1 MTDVPRL
8 KSRLVVQ
15 ALIRRAEVAGL
26 SALVMRKGD
35 EDAGGIMLV
44 VDRFA
49 AGSRLFDRVRDG
61 AGRLVWA
68 AADGGAPLDP
78 PALAERLERAAR
90 RDPDLWLVAVEDP
103 RGLFDP
109 LAAD

>member
-1 MTDVPRL
+1 MSEPPRL
-8 KSRLVVQ
+8 KSRLLVQ

-26 SALVMRKGD
+26 AALVVRKGD

-44 VDRFA
+44 VDRFV
-49 AGSRLFDRVRDG
+49 AGNRLYDRVRDG
-61 AGRLVWA
+61 AGALVWA
-68 AADGGAPLDP
+68 AADGGVALDP
-78 PALAERLERAAR
+78 PDLAERLERAVK

-109 LAAD
+109 AAAD